1 MPRHAGQHERSVN
14 GSKLIKN
21 GGFTET
27 RYFSYT
33 DISLQYRYGYITGRF
48 TGRFTWHRLRSANER
63 RLRTVLIR
71 FFSKITLTHPLK

>member
-1 MPRHAGQHERSVN
+1 MFKITPGQHERSVN
-14 GSKLIKN
+14 GSKLIKS
-21 GGFTET
+21 GGFTEI

-48 TGRFTWHRLRSANER
+48 TGQFTWHRLRYANER

-71 FFSKITLTHPLK
+71 FFSKITLTSS